1 MEFTTESVMMP
12 IINKNFSYNDRR
24 SIINVLTE
32 SSNKKTRVYS
42 NIGNYFFKRLGK
54 LDIKNMLGKYSECKG
69 DISKFKGYTNM
80 VQALQFLKVDRNPDV
95 SKNAMIVESTIM
107 NLKTRK
113 KNFELGFKSNESSLT
128 RMVFACVTKA
138 CVGATSLL
146 INHSSA
152 INGEGLNSR
161 FEHMVFNGLE
171 VFNTCCKNGT
181 ADKMLRFDLNISGKY
196 SVKESIFGDTISLG
210 VSVGSALITAI
221 RSLVYWVYY
230 TRMDLADYLEQQAA
244 YIEVNKVAL
253 ENRKDLDANKKKEII
268 RKQTE
273 WQQTLLKWSDEIQL
287 DDVKAA
293 RKAKAEAEKD
303 LKEMTPQDVTVGTD
317 EENDE
322 PMPDFF

>member
-1 MEFTTESVMMP
+1 
-12 IINKNFSYNDRR
+12 
-24 SIINVLTE
+24 
-32 SSNKKTRVYS
+32 
-42 NIGNYFFKRLGK
+42 
-54 LDIKNMLGKYSECKG
+54 
-69 DISKFKGYTNM
+69 
-80 VQALQFLKVDRNPDV
+80 
-95 SKNAMIVESTIM
+95 
-107 NLKTRK
+107 
-113 KNFELGFKSNESSLT
+113 
-128 RMVFACVTKA
+128 
-138 CVGATSLL
+138 
-146 INHSSA
+146 
-152 INGEGLNSR
+152 
-161 FEHMVFNGLE
+161 
-171 VFNTCCKNGT
+171 
-181 ADKMLRFDLNISGKY
+181 MLRFDLNISGKY